1 MTTRPPAGTGDEPQ
15 VSRTAPPSSP
25 TPTPTPP
32 PSPAD
37 HAPPPEDLSGRVIN
51 NNYRILRLIG
61 RGGMGEVYE
70 GEHLFT
76 GNRIAIKMVLQS
88 LSRDPQI
95 LALFKREART
105 LFQLTD
111 DSIVRYLDS
120 VHDAALDRY
129 CLVMDFIDGTPLSD
143 HVARHGPIP
152 ASAAWQLIR
161 RLAGGLDRAHRLGIT
176 HRDLSPDNVMLRN
189 DDMAQAVL
197 IDFGIARS
205 DRVGDATLHGQ
216 LAGKFKYISPEQ
228 LGHFDGVVGPRSDIY
243 GLGLVLAM
251 ALRGQPVD
259 MGNSVVAAVE
269 ARRAIPSLDGVPPEL
284 LPLLSH
290 MLQPDPARRPAS
302 MAEVVALIPD
312 PSAAGLP
319 AARPQAGDDRTVI
332 APMPI
337 TPPGQPAVVPGG
349 APLTALPGLRAGA
362 WPAPSPGSI
371 PAATAGG
378 FQGLP
383 PPPAPPPAPVPSASA
398 SSASA
403 QGRRRL
409 PVPAAVLAVLVLG
422 GAAAGW
428 WVQGRPSAPVPATGD
443 LQSGPA
449 TPGIDP
455 AAATVAASLPPPDVS
470 TREGLLA
477 ARLSPESCAYAT
489 RISAGGN
496 SGRVEVYGTDPAAS
510 ASIAGIY
517 REAFGIAPALIE
529 REVTAPQCAALDLVR
544 GLQGRQIAPPL
555 LTLDGDNMASGGSL
569 IGRISE
575 TRGRVV
581 WLFLVSASGAVHDLS
596 PRLEAQADGSWLFAI
611 GARSLSGRAE
621 PQLLVT
627 VASDMPLVTAA
638 AAPAG
643 TQAAQLLPEVLAEIV
658 ARENRAAAGMAWFL
672 LTP

>member
-1 MTTRPPAGTGDEPQ
+1 MTPPPPAGTGHEPQ

-25 TPTPTPP
+25 TPTPS
-32 PSPAD
+32 PSPTPAA

-88 LSRDPQI
+88 LSRDPHI

-251 ALRGQPVD
+251 ALRGQPVELAEQAHP
-259 MGNSVVAAVE
+259 GGQSRLVGHSNSESSGMVNGFT
-269 ARRAIPSLDGVPPEL
+269 S
-284 LPLLSH
+284 
-290 MLQPDPARRPAS
+290 
-302 MAEVVALIPD
+302 ALI
-312 PSAAGLP
+312 
-319 AARPQAGDDRTVI
+319 
-332 APMPI
+332 
-337 TPPGQPAVVPGG
+337 
-349 APLTALPGLRAGA
+349 
-362 WPAPSPGSI
+362 
-371 PAATAGG
+371 
-378 FQGLP
+378 
-383 PPPAPPPAPVPSASA
+383 
-398 SSASA
+398 
-403 QGRRRL
+403 
-409 PVPAAVLAVLVLG
+409 
-422 GAAAGW
+422 
-428 WVQGRPSAPVPATGD
+428 
-443 LQSGPA
+443 
-449 TPGIDP
+449 
-455 AAATVAASLPPPDVS
+455 
-470 TREGLLA
+470 
-477 ARLSPESCAYAT
+477 
-489 RISAGGN
+489 
-496 SGRVEVYGTDPAAS
+496 
-510 ASIAGIY
+510 
-517 REAFGIAPALIE
+517 
-529 REVTAPQCAALDLVR
+529 VR
-544 GLQGRQIAPPL
+544 
-555 LTLDGDNMASGGSL
+555 S
-569 IGRISE
+569 
-575 TRGRVV
+575 
-581 WLFLVSASGAVHDLS
+581 
-596 PRLEAQADGSWLFAI
+596 
-611 GARSLSGRAE
+611 
-621 PQLLVT
+621 
-627 VASDMPLVTAA
+627 
-638 AAPAG
+638 
-643 TQAAQLLPEVLAEIV
+643 
-658 ARENRAAAGMAWFL
+658 
-672 LTP
+672 